1 MPLFGYKYPECGATV
16 EKLQKFE
23 DRPPL
28 CHSCGDAQP
37 GDAAMIREALLWN
50 IEECTLS
57 LCLDALH
64 RLEIAAGRRDA

>member
-28 CHSCGDAQP
+28 CHSCGDAQMERQVSQTGP
-37 GDAAMIREALLWN
+37 WKFGGEK
-50 IEECTLS
+50 
-57 LCLDALH
+57 
-64 RLEIAAGRRDA
+64 